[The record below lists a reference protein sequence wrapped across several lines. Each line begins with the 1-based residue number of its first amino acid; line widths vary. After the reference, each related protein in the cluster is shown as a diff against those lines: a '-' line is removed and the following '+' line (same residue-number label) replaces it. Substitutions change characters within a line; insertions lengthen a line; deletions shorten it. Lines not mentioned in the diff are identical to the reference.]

1 MPAGSF
7 SRSLSVSSDPEKTW
21 ATLVDVPQLV
31 GWITVVEDA
40 RELVPLESYSAVLMD
55 RIGPFKLRADLDI
68 RMLDVRAGEHLAIS
82 VAGEDR
88 QVGSRVTVAA
98 TLDLVPGETGGCRVQ
113 IDGSY
118 EVTGKVAS
126 MGTGTIRKKADK
138 VLDEFFDRAG
148 ESLGVG

>member
-7 SRSLSVSSDPEKTW
+7 SRSLTVSSDPEKAW
-21 ATLVDVPQLV
+21 ATLIDVPQLV

-68 RMLDVRAGEHLAIS
+68 QMLDVQEGKHLAIA

-98 TLDLVPGETGGCRVQ
+98 TLDVVPRDTGGCQVQ